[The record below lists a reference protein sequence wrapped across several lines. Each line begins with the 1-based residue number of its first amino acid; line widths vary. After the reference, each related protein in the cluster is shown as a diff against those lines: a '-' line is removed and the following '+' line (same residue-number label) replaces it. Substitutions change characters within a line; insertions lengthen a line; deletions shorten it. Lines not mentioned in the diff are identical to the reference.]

1 MISFAPLQIILAAR
15 QINDR
20 YTHKLVGENWPFGS
34 FMCSLYH
41 VVLYVNMF
49 VQIIFLTLMAIDRY
63 LAVVRHG
70 RLMKL
75 SSYRNS
81 KPVIGEFINFLI
93 IFHFI
98 KLPAVCLPGRLDQ
111 YFHIQFGQE
120 LSMKT
125 KLVVWI
131 GTMSLITRL
140 NITKNA
146 WRLSTKS
153 LTEQQCIRTA
163 HPKAGIIH
171 LISQIN
177 PTTFRVINIWIW
189 NSIQGYAS
197 GGPFAV
203 CSCGVPNAFNNYN
216 MHMLVWMFIIPFII
230 ILFSYGNIASVI
242 YNSTKRT
249 SSHRERI
256 SSENGRSGHSRFQKI
271 GSSSKIDPR
280 TKRLLLLI
288 IALVVR

>member
-1 MISFAPLQIILAAR
+1 MTSKTENSEQSGAIKGDPIQALADLLMISFAPLQIILAAR

-20 YTHKLVGENWPFGS
+20 YAHRLVGENWPFGS

-41 VVLYVNMF
+41 VVLYINMF

-81 KPVIGEFINFLI
+81 KPIIGELINFLI
-93 IFHFI
+93 LFHFI
-98 KLPAVCLPGRLDQ
+98 KLPAVYLLGLLDQ

-146 WRLSTKS
+146 
-153 LTEQQCIRTA
+153 
-163 HPKAGIIH
+163 
-171 LISQIN
+171 
-177 PTTFRVINIWIW
+177 
-189 NSIQGYAS
+189 
-197 GGPFAV
+197 
-203 CSCGVPNAFNNYN
+203 
-216 MHMLVWMFIIPFII
+216 
-230 ILFSYGNIASVI
+230 
-242 YNSTKRT
+242 
-249 SSHRERI
+249 
-256 SSENGRSGHSRFQKI
+256 
-271 GSSSKIDPR
+271 
-280 TKRLLLLI
+280 
-288 IALVVR
+288 